1 MLHLMLLKRKEKTKE
16 INMLLTEY
24 RPFQVD
30 KMLVEQSIN
39 ENKPLVVKGV
49 IQRAESK
56 NQNGRIYPK
65 EILMR
70 EIKKYVAG
78 PVRERRALGELDH
91 PDSSVINLQN
101 VSHNVTKIKMVGDDV
116 YGEVEILSTPAGNI
130 LKELFRN
137 GITVGIS
144 SRGMGSVQESGN
156 GTVEV
161 QDDFELLC
169 WDFVSTP
176 STHGAFM
183 KPAGRAI
190 QELQEG
196 KIQIPEYKYTNVNNI
211 IRDIICDNTGMC
223 KC

>member
-1 MLHLMLLKRKEKTKE
+1 
-16 INMLLTEY
+16 MLLTEY
-24 RPFQVD
+24 RTFKVD
-30 KMLVEQSIN
+30 KRLVEASIK
-39 ENKPLVVKGV
+39 ENRSLVVKGV
-49 IQRAESK
+49 IQRAEAK

-65 EILMR
+65 EILQR
-70 EIKKYVAG
+70 EINKYIEG

-91 PDSSVINLQN
+91 PESSVINLQN
-101 VSHNVTKIKMVGDDV
+101 VSHNVIKVKMVGDDV

-169 WDFVSTP
+169 FDFVSTP

-196 KIQIPEYKYTNVNNI
+196 KSQIPSYKYTNVNNI
-211 IRDIICDNTGMC
+211 IRDIICDNTGVC